1 MQLQRKEAEC
11 IWTFGE
17 WVGVFVVVFLV
28 WDFFSQEF
36 VFMKPKRKKAKDVG
50 GLKDAQGPE
59 RPKAV

>member
-36 VFMKPKRKKAKDVG
+36 VFMKLKGKKAKAVE

-59 RPKAV
+59 KPKGV